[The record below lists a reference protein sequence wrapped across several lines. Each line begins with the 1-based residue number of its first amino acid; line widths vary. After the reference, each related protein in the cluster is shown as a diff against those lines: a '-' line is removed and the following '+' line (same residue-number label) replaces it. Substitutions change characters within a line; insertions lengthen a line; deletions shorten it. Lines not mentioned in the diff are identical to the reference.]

1 MTWTTII
8 SILMGGVSVATMLEI
23 IQYKRHKR
31 SSTLAKIEPP
41 DLTQVFL
48 DGYYNDVIRKTQTPP
63 KTNCPNCGAP
73 LENGKCSYC
82 GTKVSHTVS
91 MDELTQ
97 YLNEG
102 YKIHKVL

>member
-1 MTWTTII
+1 
-8 SILMGGVSVATMLEI
+8 MGGVPVATILLQI
-23 IQYKRHKR
+23 IQYKRHKC
-31 SSTLAKIEPP
+31 KIQPSEITRRQAFVDAYYEELN
-41 DLTQVFL
+41 DL
-48 DGYYNDVIRKTQTPP
+48 YNNSVIHKMQTPP

-91 MDELTQ
+91 MDELTP

-102 YKIHKVL
+102 NKIHKVL

>member
-1 MTWTTII
+1 
-8 SILMGGVSVATMLEI
+8 MGGVTVVTIREI
-23 IQYKRHKR
+23 ILYKRYKR
-31 SSTLAKIEPP
+31 SSTSAKIEPP

-48 DGYYNDVIRKTQTPP
+48 DGDYNVIHKMQTPP

-91 MDELTQ
+91 MDELTP